1 MDRLNENITLDN
13 LYLFRFRVCAKLPI
27 QKDLPNKNN
36 FMDNNFLQ
44 KKSLIFHNRI
54 FHKTIIVL
62 IFIRGQS
69 LLINANDPNGQLAPS
84 KPLSRLIHSSS
95 RRSKLLEMPP
105 KAATDFAH
113 PPSWKTT
120 KPTSSLSRRKR
131 RRRRRHRPLSFFLLF
146 SNFHYPRYNFFFF

>member
-95 RRSKLLEMPP
+95 RPLKTAGNAAKSRHRLRSSSFLKNHQTYKQPESPETPP
-105 KAATDFAH
+105 ETS
-113 PPSWKTT
+113 P
-120 KPTSSLSRRKR
+120 PTSKFFS
-131 RRRRRHRPLSFFLLF
+131 SFFQFAL
-146 SNFHYPRYNFFFF
+146 SKVQFFFF